1 MASLMVTRRRM
12 RCVLEGARWSGKEE
26 QQKHGGEEGRRQ
38 LPAWY
43 GHGACPDWRAAPP
56 GLWPLVWPRA
66 EPERPQLREPK
77 ESESLGLFRLKAIG
91 AQKWLHQARS

>member
-1 MASLMVTRRRM
+1 MASLMVTRRM

-38 LPAWY
+38 LPAWH
-43 GHGACPDWRAAPP
+43 GHGACPDWWAVPP

-77 ESESLGLFRLKAIG
+77 ESESLGLFRLKAVG